1 MKALMNGQIQMDFDY
16 CNTKQL
22 GLDTSSKT
30 QYRWMDGWANE
41 WIGK

>member
-30 QYRWMDGWANE
+30 TDGWM
-41 WIGK
+41 GK